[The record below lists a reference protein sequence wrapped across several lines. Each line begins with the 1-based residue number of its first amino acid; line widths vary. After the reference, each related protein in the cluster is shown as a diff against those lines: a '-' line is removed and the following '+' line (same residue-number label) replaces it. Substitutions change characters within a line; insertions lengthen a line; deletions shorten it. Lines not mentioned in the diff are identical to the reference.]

1 MYLSYPTFLVL
12 EVALNKFERAEEDA
26 YLVMLA
32 SIQISFINQQVV
44 YSKEVSTYASVSHK

>member
-32 SIQISFINQQVV
+32 AIKITFINQHVV
-44 YSKEVSTYASVSHK
+44 YSKEASTYA